1 MQKPTAVRP
10 VALEMEIHGAI
21 RVLVLGVGGNVGQ
34 GIVKSLRES
43 GNAYHIIAACID
55 ETAAGLYMADEA
67 CISPRADAP
76 DFKNWLISTCR
87 NHRVA
92 AVLSGAEPVLNE
104 LANSRAEL
112 ESAIEAQILVSPPSV
127 LAIGNDKQT
136 TCEWLSE
143 NGFDA
148 PDSVSAADKPALK
161 RLIERH
167 GYLLFAKPRAGK
179 GSLGLHEINGPSEL
193 AQLEGR
199 DDYVIQ
205 ERVGTA
211 DSEFTAATLS
221 DRNGAVAGAVVMRRR
236 LQHGTSV
243 YTEFV
248 DHPQLRQTAVRIAER
263 LYPTGPCNIQFRLC
277 GDRCVCFALNIR
289 FSGTAPIR
297 AHFGFNDVDA
307 ALQHFVADKPM
318 PSLPNIVTG
327 RCMRYWNE
335 VYPTPGIDFI
345 N

>member
-1 MQKPTAVRP
+1 
-10 VALEMEIHGAI
+10 
-21 RVLVLGVGGNVGQ
+21 
-34 GIVKSLRES
+34 
-43 GNAYHIIAACID
+43 
-55 ETAAGLYMADEA
+55 MADEA
-67 CISPRADAP
+67 SISPRADAP
-76 DFKNWLISTCR
+76 VFSNWLISTCR
-87 NHRVA
+87 QRRVA

-104 LANSRAEL
+104 LAHSKAEF
-112 ESAIEAQILVSPPSV
+112 ESATGARLLVSPPSV
-127 LAIGNDKQT
+127 LAVGNDKQK

-167 GYLLFAKPRAGK
+167 GYALFAKPRAGK
-179 GSLGLHEINGPSEL
+179 GSSGLHEINGPSDL

-199 DDYVIQ
+199 ADYVIQ

-211 DSEFTAATLS
+211 DAEFTAATLS

-243 YTEFV
+243 FTEFV
-248 DHPQLRQTAVRIAER
+248 DHPQLRQTAIRIAER
-263 LYPTGPCNIQFRLC
+263 LRPIGPCNMQFRLC
-277 GDRCVCFALNIR
+277 EDRCVCFELNIR

-297 AHFGFNDVDA
+297 AHFGFNDVDV

-335 VYPTPGIDFI
+335 VYPAHGIDFI